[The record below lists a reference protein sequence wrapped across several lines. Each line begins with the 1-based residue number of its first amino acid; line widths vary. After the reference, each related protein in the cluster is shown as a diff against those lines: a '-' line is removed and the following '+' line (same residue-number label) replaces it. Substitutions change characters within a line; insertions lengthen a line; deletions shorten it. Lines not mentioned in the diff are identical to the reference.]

1 MQALG
6 LIYDWGFF
14 PDPRYHFKHALT
26 QDVAYNSL
34 LTPRRQGL
42 HEAIGAAIE
51 EIYSARIEEH
61 CELLAHHFTESGNRA
76 RAAPYLSLAGKKA
89 ARLFAQEQ
97 AIAFFQAALECLDG
111 LTDSEVWKRKAVEIL
126 FDLEVLYDL
135 FAMRDD
141 QRDTLE
147 RLIHAATALD
157 DPVLLADAYMRQGE
171 LLSVVGSAESALACV
186 AQALNLK
193 KLIGD
198 KEGETKAL
206 RAMGFIYWQR
216 GQYDAALHVH
226 REVLQVCRDLG
237 DRQTEGMD
245 LINLGDLLR
254 QLQRYEEALQ
264 CLEEALQ
271 LLTAIGNLMEIG
283 MCHYNLGNVY
293 RDLGAYETALQHYL
307 KAEDN
312 VVRIDT
318 ISTFFNHAH
327 RAPLTSI
334 ATTYGKLGNHGEA
347 LHYYRK
353 ALEISR
359 KIGDRSDVVA
369 TLRRVA
375 VTHEILREFP
385 EALGSYQEALQAS
398 RDLGDRQ
405 EERTILATMA
415 HLYRQQLR
423 DFQAALPCYQQSL
436 ALWEETGEEA
446 GRLALLKGLGA
457 TCWNLGRYEEAATA
471 FEQALQ
477 IVEAAGDQAEQAAV
491 RSSLG
496 VVSGNLRRYATAL
509 IHLQEGLAIA
519 RAMADLRAQG
529 YILNTL
535 GNVYYEVGDQ
545 LMARDC
551 YHQAVELRRL
561 IRDRPGEGWSCY
573 YLGRAH
579 GEAEELGSAQE
590 YQEQALSLAT
600 ETGDAELQTRTRIA
614 LAALHC
620 RLDGPETVD
629 RALRYAQ
636 EAVELARAHGLHQ
649 EESTG
654 LSHQA
659 IALLRL
665 RNVDE
670 ALSCST
676 EAVQQV
682 EKGGKV
688 TSEQDVIWLHHARVL
703 RACGRGELA
712 HRYFERA
719 YVGAMER
726 LDTVRDEQ
734 WRESLLQT
742 RLLREILAERTT
754 GGQHDAAL
762 SD

>member
-1 MQALG
+1 M
-6 LIYDWGFF
+6 
-14 PDPRYHFKHALT
+14 
-26 QDVAYNSL
+26 
-34 LTPRRQGL
+34 
-42 HEAIGAAIE
+42 
-51 EIYSARIEEH
+51 
-61 CELLAHHFTESGNRA
+61 
-76 RAAPYLSLAGKKA
+76 
-89 ARLFAQEQ
+89 
-97 AIAFFQAALECLDG
+97 
-111 LTDSEVWKRKAVEIL
+111 
-126 FDLEVLYDL
+126 
-135 FAMRDD
+135 
-141 QRDTLE
+141 
-147 RLIHAATALD
+147 
-157 DPVLLADAYMRQGE
+157 
-171 LLSVVGSAESALACV
+171 
-186 AQALNLK
+186 
-193 KLIGD
+193 
-198 KEGETKAL
+198 
-206 RAMGFIYWQR
+206 
-216 GQYDAALHVH
+216 
-226 REVLQVCRDLG
+226 
-237 DRQTEGMD
+237 
-245 LINLGDLLR
+245 
-254 QLQRYEEALQ
+254 
-264 CLEEALQ
+264 
-271 LLTAIGNLMEIG
+271 
-283 MCHYNLGNVY
+283 
-293 RDLGAYETALQHYL
+293 
-307 KAEDN
+307 
-312 VVRIDT
+312 
-318 ISTFFNHAH
+318 
-327 RAPLTSI
+327 
-334 ATTYGKLGNHGEA
+334 
-347 LHYYRK
+347 
-353 ALEISR
+353 
-359 KIGDRSDVVA
+359 VA
-369 TLRRVA
+369 TLRRLA

-385 EALGSYQEALQAS
+385 EALGSYQEALQVS

-415 HLYRQQLR
+415 HLSRQQLR
-423 DFQAALPCYQQSL
+423 DFHAALPCYQQSL

-457 TCWNLGRYEEAATA
+457 TCWNLGRYEEAAAA

-509 IHLQEGLAIA
+509 THLQEGLAIA

-529 YILNTL
+529 YILNAL

-545 LMARDC
+545 RMARDC
-551 YHQAVELRRL
+551 YQQAVELRRL

-579 GEAEELGSAQE
+579 VEAEELGDAQE

-614 LAALHC
+614 LAALYC
-620 RLDGPETVD
+620 RLDGPEAVD

-665 RNVDE
+665 HNVEE
-670 ALSCST
+670 ALRCST

-688 TSEQDVIWLHHARVL
+688 TSEQDMIWLHHARVL

-712 HRYFERA
+712 HRYLERA
-719 YVGAMER
+719 YGGAMER
-726 LDTVRDEQ
+726 LATVRDEQ

>member
-1 MQALG
+1 M
-6 LIYDWGFF
+6 
-14 PDPRYHFKHALT
+14 
-26 QDVAYNSL
+26 
-34 LTPRRQGL
+34 
-42 HEAIGAAIE
+42 
-51 EIYSARIEEH
+51 
-61 CELLAHHFTESGNRA
+61 
-76 RAAPYLSLAGKKA
+76 
-89 ARLFAQEQ
+89 
-97 AIAFFQAALECLDG
+97 
-111 LTDSEVWKRKAVEIL
+111 
-126 FDLEVLYDL
+126 
-135 FAMRDD
+135 
-141 QRDTLE
+141 
-147 RLIHAATALD
+147 
-157 DPVLLADAYMRQGE
+157 
-171 LLSVVGSAESALACV
+171 
-186 AQALNLK
+186 
-193 KLIGD
+193 
-198 KEGETKAL
+198 
-206 RAMGFIYWQR
+206 
-216 GQYDAALHVH
+216 
-226 REVLQVCRDLG
+226 
-237 DRQTEGMD
+237 
-245 LINLGDLLR
+245 
-254 QLQRYEEALQ
+254 
-264 CLEEALQ
+264 
-271 LLTAIGNLMEIG
+271 
-283 MCHYNLGNVY
+283 
-293 RDLGAYETALQHYL
+293 
-307 KAEDN
+307 
-312 VVRIDT
+312 
-318 ISTFFNHAH
+318 
-327 RAPLTSI
+327 SI
-334 ATTYGKLGNHGEA
+334 ATTYSKLGNHREA
-347 LHYYRK
+347 LPYYRQV
-353 ALEISR
+353 LEVSR
-359 KIGDRSDVVA
+359 KIGDWPDVVA
-369 TLRRVA
+369 TLRRLA

-385 EALGSYQEALQAS
+385 EALGCYQEALQLS

-423 DFQAALPCYQQSL
+423 DFHAALPCYQQSL

-509 IHLQEGLAIA
+509 THLQEGLAIA

-529 YILNTL
+529 YILNAL

-545 LMARDC
+545 RMARDC
-551 YHQAVELRRL
+551 YQQAVELRRL

-579 GEAEELGSAQE
+579 GEAEELGAAQE

-600 ETGDAELQTRTRIA
+600 ETGDAELQARTRVA
-614 LAALHC
+614 LAALYC
-620 RLDGPETVD
+620 RLDGPEAVD

-665 RNVDE
+665 RNVEE

-688 TSEQDVIWLHHARVL
+688 TSEQDMIWLHHARVL

-712 HRYFERA
+712 HRYLERA

-726 LDTVRDEQ
+726 LATVRDEQ